1 MITKHVAEISKS
13 VKAKPF
19 GCSCLAALTA
29 LEISAEPEGGDDG
42 GRQNCPCLRR
52 GSAQRAGIIDWQ
64 YRKGFYLIS
73 GKFMS

>member
-1 MITKHVAEISKS
+1 MITKHVAKSSKS

-19 GCSCLAALTA
+19 GCSYLAALTV
-29 LEISAEPEGGDDG
+29 LELSAEPEGGEDR
-42 GRQNCPCLRR
+42 GRQNRPCLRR

-73 GKFMS
+73 GEFVS

>member
-1 MITKHVAEISKS
+1 
-13 VKAKPF
+13 
-19 GCSCLAALTA
+19 LTA

-42 GRQNCPCLRR
+42 GRQNRPCLRR

-73 GKFMS
+73 GKFVS